1 MVCQLCHLKSSVDY
15 RGGYEIVDNFSQ
27 SDSEIIRF
35 DSVSPTHDNLI
46 SMFPDDDSSIVSIHN
61 TLICRVLTKYRTKNG
76 LKLLIGPQI

>member
-46 SMFPDDDSSIVSIHN
+46 SMFPDDVSVIV
-61 TLICRVLTKYRTKNG
+61 TKVGAEYQGMHVRNAQSLVTWC
-76 LKLLIGPQI
+76 

>member
-35 DSVSPTHDNLI
+35 DSVKSLDNLI
-46 SMFPDDDSSIVSIHN
+46 IMFPDDVSAIFSHLQCVVVDVKG
-61 TLICRVLTKYRTKNG
+61 TGNG
-76 LKLLIGPQI
+76 LLTGPILG

>member
-35 DSVSPTHDNLI
+35 DSVITHDNLFI
-46 SMFPDDDSSIVSIHN
+46 KFPDDVSVID
-61 TLICRVLTKYRTKNG
+61 TKVGAEYQGMQVRNAQS
-76 LKLLIGPQI
+76 LAIWC

>member
-46 SMFPDDDSSIVSIHN
+46 SMFPDDVSLKMSIMVAFYHTKPYKTGLWIHS
-61 TLICRVLTKYRTKNG
+61 RE
-76 LKLLIGPQI
+76 

>member
-35 DSVSPTHDNLI
+35 DSVKSLDNLI
-46 SMFPDDDSSIVSIHN
+46 IMFPDDVSAIV
-61 TLICRVLTKYRTKNG
+61 TKVGAEYQGMQVRNAQS
-76 LKLLIGPQI
+76 LAIWC

>member
-35 DSVSPTHDNLI
+35 DSVKSLDNLI
-46 SMFPDDDSSIVSIHN
+46 IMFPDDVSAIV
-61 TLICRVLTKYRTKNG
+61 TKVGAEY
-76 LKLLIGPQI
+76 

>member
-35 DSVSPTHDNLI
+35 DSVITHDNLFI
-46 SMFPDDDSSIVSIHN
+46 MFPDDVSVIV
-61 TLICRVLTKYRTKNG
+61 TKVGAKYQGMQVRNAQS
-76 LKLLIGPQI
+76 LAIWC

>member
-35 DSVSPTHDNLI
+35 DSVKSLDNLI
-46 SMFPDDDSSIVSIHN
+46 IMFPDDVSAIV
-61 TLICRVLTKYRTKNG
+61 TKVGAEYQGMQVRNAQS
-76 LKLLIGPQI
+76 LVIWC

>member
-35 DSVSPTHDNLI
+35 DSVKSHDNLI
-46 SMFPDDDSSIVSIHN
+46 IMFPDDVSAIV
-61 TLICRVLTKYRTKNG
+61 TKVGAEYQGMQVRNAQS
-76 LKLLIGPQI
+76 LAIWC

>member
-35 DSVSPTHDNLI
+35 DSVKSLDNLI
-46 SMFPDDDSSIVSIHN
+46 IMFPDDVSAIVIRIS
-61 TLICRVLTKYRTKNG
+61 RVSCEG
-76 LKLLIGPQI
+76 VI